1 MTTLLITLE
10 IKSMKNVYKLILN
23 TIKIYLIGGFLS
35 NLLLFFLVLS
45 DPYFYKLDFPE
56 QNFAIKIVKYFSF
69 TVYIPL
75 FFLLVFSIIKTIKTP
90 FKIDKIII
98 GLSSLLG
105 IIIFIVIDKIIKK
118 YIIYPDYILLSL
130 ILSSS
135 IYGVVLFLIFRKK
148 IIGSVSG

>member
-1 MTTLLITLE
+1 
-10 IKSMKNVYKLILN
+10 MKNVYKLILN

-148 IIGSVSG
+148 NNR